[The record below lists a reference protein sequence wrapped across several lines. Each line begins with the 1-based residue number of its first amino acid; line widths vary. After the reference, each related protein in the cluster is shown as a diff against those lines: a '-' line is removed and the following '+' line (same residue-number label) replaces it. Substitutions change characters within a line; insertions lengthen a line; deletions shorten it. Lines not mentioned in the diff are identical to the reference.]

1 MLAETVMISYIST
14 GEREEWGEEKRERR
28 REKGDGRKEG
38 RGQKEGR
45 KVGGRKEEKEQKI
58 KIYKMVS
65 NLSVQFN

>member
-1 MLAETVMISYIST
+1 MLAEKVMISSIST
-14 GEREEWGEEKRERR
+14 GERGVGRGKEGKEKGERR
-28 REKGDGRKEG
+28 WKEG

-45 KVGGRKEEKEQKI
+45 KMGGRKEEKEQKI